1 MDAIVGYLAN
11 NPDAYY
17 IAAGAGALSSAGR
30 NTLELPRTNDWDVTA
45 IKRINIT
52 ERYALEFAAGAF
64 NVFNHPQFV
73 SGYLNQINS
82 YGDTGALAT
91 NFLKPQSA
99 AFNNPQAAFPSN
111 ARTMQLGAKFVF

>member
-1 MDAIVGYLAN
+1 MPTTSLPVPVLF
-11 NPDAYY
+11 P
-17 IAAGAGALSSAGR
+17 SAGR

-52 ERYALEFAAGAF
+52 ERYAVEFAAGAF
-64 NVFNHPQFV
+64 NVFNHPQFI

-82 YGDTGALAT
+82 FGDTSALAT

>member
-1 MDAIVGYLAN
+1 MNGDIDYQCSANTVGYVAN

-52 ERYALEFAAGAF
+52 ERYAVRIRRRRIQRVQSPAVHFGLLE
-64 NVFNHPQFV
+64 PDRQ
-73 SGYLNQINS
+73 
-82 YGDTGALAT
+82 
-91 NFLKPQSA
+91 P
-99 AFNNPQAAFPSN
+99 
-111 ARTMQLGAKFVF
+111 R